1 MKRGHTSLDRSEL
14 YMFARCL
21 HRGMGAVPSIVAIA
35 ILSLCAV
42 PGYAQ
47 VAGATLSGTLADPS
61 GAVISGAQVSIK
73 DVSTGVSRAV
83 KTDAVGLYTAPN
95 LLPGMYEITTT
106 APGFATEVRTG
117 VVLTVG
123 AQQVLNLTLRVGQS
137 TLQIRVT
144 GEAPLIE
151 LVSST
156 VSNVVTADTIR
167 ELPLNGR
174 DWTMLATLQPGISS
188 AGSIQQPISAGFNRG
203 NRGYGTQ
210 LTIAGTRPVQN
221 NYRIDGVSANDYANG
236 GPGSVLGR
244 SLGVDAIQ
252 EFSVLSSNYS
262 AEYGRTSGGVV
273 NAITRSG
280 TNIIHGDAYEFLRNS
295 ALDAATFVDNAGGVP
310 KPAFRQ
316 NQFGAALGG
325 PIWKDHTF
333 FFGDY
338 EGIRQSLGLTHL
350 DIVPSADARNG
361 IVHNAD
367 GTTCTI
373 GIASPGCA
381 LTNSAGTVGVDPS
394 VKPFLAFW
402 PLPNGNLIA
411 PGNTGTFA
419 VSTQQPAHE
428 NFVTGR
434 VDHKIS
440 GKDSFFGTYQYDKGF
455 FDAPD
460 DLNNLVNGNNT
471 FRQLVSL
478 EETHVMGTQFVNNV
492 RFGFNRAVAQNA
504 YSVSAINPLEIDKS
518 LSAVAGQ
525 NPPGAAVTGLTPVY
539 GGLNSR
545 QHYAFYWNSFQGYDD
560 AFLTAGK
567 HGITFGV
574 GVERMDLNDEAF
586 GNAGGNF
593 SYGSLTGFLTNS
605 GTGASFSSQIPST
618 NTPRGTRQ
626 TIFGAYVQDDIRW
639 RPNLTLNLGLRYEMA
654 TVPTEVQGKIANLYN
669 LTDPL
674 PTCEKVHPGCAAT
687 PGPVWSN
694 PTLRNFEPRVGF
706 AWDPFRS
713 GKTSVR
719 GGFGV
724 FDVLPLPYET
734 LFGFTQSGP
743 FLETGNIS
751 PIPNGSFPTGA
762 FPFLKAA
769 SKLRTEYIERNPKR
783 NYVMQW
789 NLTVQR
795 QLLPNLTLRLGYVGS
810 RGVHMAF
817 RADDINA
824 VPPTLTPQGYIW
836 PCGGAFTATGLCTN
850 PGTGT
855 VLNPN
860 VARMDPLIWN
870 ENAFYDD
877 LEVQI
882 TKKMSHGLR
891 IQGAYTWGKAID
903 EGSSGV
909 SGDAF
914 QNSLNSPPVPFD
926 PRLSRGVSDFNI
938 AQKLVINATWLI
950 PTPQSLHGPAA
961 WVVGGWEVGGIYTV
975 QTGLPFSPR
984 LGGDP
989 LGLRDSAP
997 SDFPNR
1003 LYGSGCQSAVN
1014 LGNVNSYLKL
1024 QCFTFP
1030 NPSTLLGNEGRNTVN
1045 GPGLVNLDFSLFKN
1059 NYIRRVTENFNVQFR
1074 SEFFNALNRANF
1086 LPPTDR
1092 QMLFDDR
1099 GNPVAGAGRLDQLST
1114 PAREIQFALKVI
1126 W

>member
-1 MKRGHTSLDRSEL
+1 MQPKL
-14 YMFARCL
+14 RCISCGVDGTPRDL
-21 HRGMGAVPSIVAIA
+21 QKDVGAFLSVVAIV
-35 ILSLCAV
+35 ILSLFAA

-47 VAGATLSGTLADPS
+47 VAGATLSGTVTDPS
-61 GAVISGAQVSIK
+61 SAVISGAQVSIK

-95 LLPGMYEITTT
+95 LLPGTYEITTM
-106 APGFATEVRTG
+106 ALGFEVEVRTG

-123 AQQVLNLTLRVGQS
+123 AQQVLNFTLRVGQS
-137 TLQIRVT
+137 PQQIKVT
-144 GEAPLIE
+144 GGAPAIE
-151 LVSST
+151 LASST
-156 VSNVVTADTIR
+156 LSNVVTADTVR

-174 DWTMLATLQPGISS
+174 DWTMLATLHPGISS
-188 AGSIQQPISAGFNRG
+188 AGSIQQPVSAGFNRG

-210 LTIAGTRPVQN
+210 LTVAGARPVQN
-221 NYRIDGVSANDYANG
+221 NYRVDGVSVNDYANG

-244 SLGVDAIQ
+244 SVGVDAIQ

-280 TNIIHGDAYEFLRNS
+280 ANNIHGDAYEFLRNS

-310 KPAFRQ
+310 KPPFRQ
-316 NQFGAALGG
+316 NQFGAAVGG
-325 PIWKDHTF
+325 AIRKNHTF

-338 EGIRQSLGLTHL
+338 EGIRQSVGLTYL

-361 IVHNAD
+361 IIHNAD

-373 GIASPGCA
+373 GIASSGCA
-381 LTNSAGTVGVDPS
+381 LTNSAGTVGVDPA

-411 PGNTGTFA
+411 PGNTGNFA
-419 VSTQQPAHE
+419 VSTQQLAHE

-434 VDHKIS
+434 IDHKIS
-440 GKDSFFGTYQYDKGF
+440 DKDSIFGSYQYDQGL

-460 DLNNLVNGNNT
+460 NLNTVVNGNNT

-478 EETHVMGTQFVNNV
+478 EETRVVSTQWINNV
-492 RFGFNRAVAQNA
+492 RFGFNRVAAQNA
-504 YSVSAINPLEIDKS
+504 YSGRAINPLETDKS
-518 LSAVAGQ
+518 LSAVPGQ
-525 NPPGAAVTGLTPVY
+525 NPPGVTVTGLTPVY

-545 QHYAFYWNSFQGYDD
+545 QRYEYYWNSFQSYDD

-567 HGITFGV
+567 HGVKFGI
-574 GVERMDLNDEAF
+574 GVERIDLNDEAF

-605 GTGASFSSQIPST
+605 GTGASFTAQFPGS
-618 NTPRGTRQ
+618 NTPRGIRQ
-626 TIFGAYVQDDIRW
+626 TIFGAYLQDDIRW
-639 RPNLTLNLGLRYEMA
+639 RPNLTLNLGVRYEMA

-674 PTCEKVHPGCAAT
+674 PTCEKVYPGCAST

-706 AWDPFRS
+706 AWDPFHS

-719 GGFGV
+719 GGFGI

-734 LFGFTQSGP
+734 LIGFTQSAP

-751 PIPNGSFPTGA
+751 PIPNGAFPSEA

-769 SKLRTEYIERNPKR
+769 SNVRTEYTERNPKR

-795 QLLPNLTLRLGYVGS
+795 QLLPSLTFMLGYVGS
-810 RGVHMAF
+810 RGVHMTF
-817 RADDINA
+817 RADDINS
-824 VPPTLTPQGYIW
+824 VPPTLTPRGYIW
-836 PCGGAFTATGLCTN
+836 PCGGTFTAAGLCTN
-850 PGTGT
+850 PGSGT

-860 VARMDPLIWN
+860 IGRMDPLIWN
-870 ENAFYDD
+870 ENAFYHD

-891 IQGAYTWGKAID
+891 IQAAYTWGKAID

-909 SGDAF
+909 SSDF
-914 QNSLNSPPVPFD
+914 QNSINSPPVPFA

-950 PTPQSLHGPAA
+950 PTPKSLHGPAA
-961 WVVGGWEVGGIYTV
+961 WVVGGWEMGEIYTA
-975 QTGLPFSPR
+975 QTGLPFTPR

-989 LGLRDSAP
+989 LGLKSSAP
-997 SDFPNR
+997 SDFPDR

-1014 LGNVNSYLKL
+1014 PGNVDNYLKL

-1045 GPGLVNLDFSLFKN
+1045 GPGLMNLDFSLFKN
-1059 NYIRRVTENFNVQFR
+1059 NYIRKVTGTFNVQFR
-1074 SEFFNALNRANF
+1074 AEFFNALNSANF

-1092 QMLFDDR
+1092 QTVFDDKENR
-1099 GNPVAGAGRLDQLST
+1099 VAGSGRLDQLST